1 MNIKNVYEHTEYQTR
16 RSLCLNEIR
25 TNPQDADWR
34 CAATPK
40 GCAPGMAHI
49 KNLAANLERSPL
61 SHSYGYGLAGDRPIL
76 FARFPLSSVPFM
88 QFAG

>member
-1 MNIKNVYEHTEYQTR
+1 MNINRFNGLNAKLRYD
-16 RSLCLNEIR
+16 SLCLNEIR

-49 KNLAANLERSPL
+49 KNLAANLGRSPL
-61 SHSYGYGLAGDRPIL
+61 THSQGYGPAGDRPRL
-76 FARFPLSSVPFM
+76 FARFPLSFVPFM
-88 QFAG
+88 QYAG